1 MKLINGVLKEGRYK
15 KKGRTLDKIW
25 RDSNWGEK
33 RYPGP
38 AEPGKGHSGYI
49 LHTLYFFRNEEREQK
64 QKYTT

>member
-15 KKGRTLDKIW
+15 KKGRTVDKIW

-38 AEPGKGHSGYI
+38 AEPGKGQSGYI
-49 LHTLYFFRNEEREQK
+49 LHTL
-64 QKYTT
+64 